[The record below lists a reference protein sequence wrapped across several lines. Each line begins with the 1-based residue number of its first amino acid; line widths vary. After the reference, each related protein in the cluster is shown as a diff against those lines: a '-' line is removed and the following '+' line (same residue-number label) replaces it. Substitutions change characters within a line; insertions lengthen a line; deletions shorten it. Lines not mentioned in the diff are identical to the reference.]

1 MKKIDRDE
9 VCKVLVGLS
18 KQYPTKHNYY
28 YDDMTCK
35 HFTKSNAPSCLVG
48 HALVILCPDVKR
60 KDRETVFGQGL
71 DPMRTGDMY
80 FNRFTKGAYRLLVRA
95 QGVADYGGTAARCQ
109 SARNWSEVVDCLRLR
124 PKN

>member
-28 YDDMTCK
+28 YYDMTCK

-80 FNRFTKGAYRLLVRA
+80 FNRYRFTKGAYRLLVRA
-95 QGVADYGGTAARCQ
+95 QGVADADYG

-124 PKN
+124 PKS